1 MKLGMRT
8 ENKKRGT
15 KQNQLNQRKNK
26 KRTNI
31 NDEKKKEKSRK
42 PGLKA
47 AQ

>member
-8 ENKKRGT
+8 ENRKRGT

-26 KRTNI
+26 KRTNM